1 MRAAP
6 AATGAP
12 VAATANR
19 YTDSAL
25 GYEAV
30 KLLAGEYF
38 ATDRDVVLV
47 TVLGSC
53 VAACIRDRV
62 SGIGGMNHF
71 MLPRD
76 DSADPVSRSARYG
89 AFAMELLINQLLRMG
104 ARRESLEAKVFGGGA
119 VIPGLSALS
128 IGDSN
133 ADFVNEYLRK
143 ERIAVAAGDLKGT
156 EPRKVYF
163 FPRTGRVLVRMIRR
177 LHNAT
182 LVERE
187 LDYTLRL
194 NALPGGGDIEI
205 FK

>member
-1 MRAAP
+1 MRDASPNANRAAVP
-6 AATGAP
+6 
-12 VAATANR
+12 NR
-19 YTDSAL
+19 YLDNAL

-30 KLLAGEYF
+30 KLLPGEYF
-38 ATDRDVVLV
+38 TTDRDLVLV

-53 VAACIRDRV
+53 VAACIRDRT

-76 DSADPVSRSARYG
+76 DSSDPVSRSARYG
-89 AFAMELLINQLLRMG
+89 AYAMELLINQLLRMG

-119 VIPGLSALS
+119 VIPGLTALS
-128 IGDSN
+128 IGNSN
-133 ADFVNEYLRK
+133 ADFVTEFLGK
-143 ERIAVAAGDLKGT
+143 ERITVTADDLKGT

-163 FPRTGRVLVRMIRR
+163 FPRTGKVLVRMIRR
-177 LHNAT
+177 LANAT
-182 LVERE
+182 LLERE

-194 NALPGGGDIEI
+194 NALPAGGEIEL